1 MRAIVE
7 RHGRHSSLEETL
19 VTPSLTV
26 LLSSSWR
33 SSGLSEGSTLLGMGN
48 STSIEELSP
57 GNNDFAPSKGS
68 TLPHSTNG
76 DHISSARASDIY
88 SADFPSSRNT
98 LALKSSLFQLIAG
111 QNHFDAAFVKSLQS
125 SSGSLIPDEPVSSRS
140 GS

>member
-7 RHGRHSSLEETL
+7 RHGRQSSLEETL

-26 LLSSSWR
+26 LLSSSWS
-33 SSGLSEGSTLLGMGN
+33 SSGLSEGSTLLGIGN

-76 DHISSARASDIY
+76 DHISQHALQIY
-88 SADFPSSRNT
+88 I
-98 LALKSSLFQLIAG
+98 QLI
-111 QNHFDAAFVKSLQS
+111 SPLPEI
-125 SSGSLIPDEPVSSRS
+125 LLL
-140 GS
+140 